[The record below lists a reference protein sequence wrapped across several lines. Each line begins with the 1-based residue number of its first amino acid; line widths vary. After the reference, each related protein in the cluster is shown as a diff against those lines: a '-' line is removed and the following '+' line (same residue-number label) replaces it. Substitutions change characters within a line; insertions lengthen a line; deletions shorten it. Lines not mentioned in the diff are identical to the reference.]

1 MEDDIEFCSINEVQK
16 RLKIGRTKLW
26 QLERE
31 DPTFPKLVRL
41 TDRRKVFVKAEID
54 AWIAAKVAERDEVA
68 A

>member
-1 MEDDIEFCSINEVQK
+1 METSIEFTSINEVMK
-16 RLKIGRTKLW
+16 RIKIGRTKLW
-26 QLERE
+26 QLEKD

-54 AWIAAKVAERDEVA
+54 AWIRSKVAQRDEVA